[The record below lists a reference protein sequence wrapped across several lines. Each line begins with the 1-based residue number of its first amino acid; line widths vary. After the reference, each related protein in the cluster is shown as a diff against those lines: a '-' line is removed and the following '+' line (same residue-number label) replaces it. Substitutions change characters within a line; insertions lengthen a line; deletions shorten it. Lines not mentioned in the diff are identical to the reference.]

1 MTPVLKKEDTSLLKN
16 DRPVIFLPTVSKIYE
31 RIMQK
36 QVLEYINKHLSPD
49 LCGYRKGCSAQ
60 TALISTLEK

>member
-36 QVLEYINKHLSPD
+36 QVIEYIKKHLSPH
-49 LCGYRKGCSAQ
+49 LCGYRKGCSTQ